1 MMVRSRDNVNT
12 NKLNKEMMWKG
23 DTDIIPIDNIIKKIV
38 KYSYAHHIE
47 RLMYL
52 GNYMLLCMIDPN
64 DVYQIFMEWTIDAY
78 QWVMVP
84 NVYGMSQYSDGG
96 LIMTRPYFS
105 SSNYILKMSDYKKDK
120 WCEIYDA
127 LYYNFINTHQDYL
140 KKNYA
145 TSRQV
150 AFWNKKSDIEK
161 DDIMKKAKKYLDKK
175 IIFNYIEK

>member
-1 MMVRSRDNVNT
+1 
-12 NKLNKEMMWKG
+12 
-23 DTDIIPIDNIIKKIV
+23 
-38 KYSYAHHIE
+38 
-47 RLMYL
+47 
-52 GNYMLLCMIDPN
+52 
-64 DVYQIFMEWTIDAY
+64 
-78 QWVMVP
+78 
-84 NVYGMSQYSDGG
+84 
-96 LIMTRPYFS
+96 
-105 SSNYILKMSDYKKDK
+105 MSDYKKDK